1 MVKIIELI
9 ALVSIYI
16 GLLFAFAFG
25 VLMIVRGLN
34 KIFENKLDA
43 VILKIATAFIIL
55 SGILMVLGNLTSYY
69 IRHFS
74 H

>member
-16 GLLFAFAFG
+16 GLLLTFALG
-25 VLMIVRGLN
+25 ILVMIKGSD
-34 KIFENKLDA
+34 KMFENKLDA
-43 VILKIATAFIIL
+43 IILKIATMFIVL
-55 SGILMVLGNLTSYY
+55 SGILMVLSNFTSYY
-69 IRHFS
+69 IRHFN

>member
-9 ALVSIYI
+9 ALVSIYV
-16 GLLFAFAFG
+16 GLLLTFAFG
-25 VLMIVRGLN
+25 ILAMIRGAD

>member
-25 VLMIVRGLN
+25 VLMIVRGFS

-43 VILKIATAFIIL
+43 VILKIATMFIVL
-55 SGILMVLGNLTSYY
+55 SGILMALGNLTSYY
-69 IRHFS
+69 IRHFN

>member
-16 GLLFAFAFG
+16 GLLLTFALG
-25 VLMIVRGLN
+25 VLVMIKGN
-34 KIFENKLDA
+34 DKIFENKLDA
-43 VILKIATAFIIL
+43 IILKIATMFIVL
-55 SGILMVLGNLTSYY
+55 SGILMALGNLTSYY
-69 IRHFS
+69 IRHFN